1 MQACSPQNPA
11 DEALERE
18 MEAFSS
24 NHQHILL
31 DRARNGRR
39 TRLWTASF
47 EGNDRPDYEDFIAS
61 LQIPCLSASRAS
73 FLLHDLNRPSGTFS
87 EQWRLDQVFQAG
99 HRW

>member
-1 MQACSPQNPA
+1 MKACSPQNPA

-73 FLLHDLNRPSGTFS
+73 FLLHDLNVTTSNTTP
-87 EQWRLDQVFQAG
+87 QRLKEIFQTG
-99 HRW
+99 QHM